1 MESTASDG
9 QRNEETAPGSTEV
22 GSLTSKSMRAFTKA
36 SRACLL
42 YDFDNAAVEDFL
54 KELDFRLEK
63 VLLHGA
69 LRLEI
74 RPWQLLRD
82 GEVVYLEH
90 DREKSLAFRLYR
102 DGIRA
107 LTFDPEASWEE
118 ITQLVGIMSIGYS
131 GIRQQ
136 EEDTVTLFRRSN
148 FEHIHV
154 DTVTSYKPIDDEL
167 EGEGLENTDPL
178 QKLPG
183 VLLEG
188 IIEFNHS
195 SPEFADHT
203 DVVYRPIPPEQLNR
217 LRTEDGA
224 EAVPGLCLRL
234 VELLMAAMG
243 DAETPLEVPPVVP
256 LLRDIRDFLLGEG
269 FAEEL
274 RQMVRVVYRAAEH
287 LANPAEREKVLAV
300 FSGTDAFAAMMDA
313 AVVEGHASS
322 ALIEIAAA
330 VPKDRLEDILTV
342 VASRWSGAGC
352 EVGREIVATG
362 LGGRI
367 KELGDVIL
375 KTHGPI
381 AEILL
386 EVAADSDFEFATH
399 LALAMLR
406 RDDRSG
412 QLKALEVLERLPYRS
427 QIGRVLTDRPL
438 QSKDTEV
445 CVRSAEV
452 LAAKGERR
460 AAPILKRII
469 GELSSSTTELDT
481 LQQLMASLARLDPAG
496 AVELVNSWIEPQKL
510 IHKVRAAPGQQ
521 WFVAVHALAVVE
533 GKESA
538 ELLQWIHARATGEL
552 KVRCME
558 AIARQR
564 EPKPNG

>member
-1 MESTASDG
+1 
-9 QRNEETAPGSTEV
+9 
-22 GSLTSKSMRAFTKA
+22 
-36 SRACLL
+36 
-42 YDFDNAAVEDFL
+42 
-54 KELDFRLEK
+54 
-63 VLLHGA
+63 
-69 LRLEI
+69 
-74 RPWQLLRD
+74 
-82 GEVVYLEH
+82 
-90 DREKSLAFRLYR
+90 
-102 DGIRA
+102 
-107 LTFDPEASWEE
+107 
-118 ITQLVGIMSIGYS
+118 
-131 GIRQQ
+131 
-136 EEDTVTLFRRSN
+136 
-148 FEHIHV
+148 
-154 DTVTSYKPIDDEL
+154 
-167 EGEGLENTDPL
+167 
-178 QKLPG
+178 
-183 VLLEG
+183 
-188 IIEFNHS
+188 
-195 SPEFADHT
+195 
-203 DVVYRPIPPEQLNR
+203 
-217 LRTEDGA
+217 
-224 EAVPGLCLRL
+224 
-234 VELLMAAMG
+234 
-243 DAETPLEVPPVVP
+243 
-256 LLRDIRDFLLGEG
+256 
-269 FAEEL
+269 
-274 RQMVRVVYRAAEH
+274 
-287 LANPAEREKVLAV
+287 
-300 FSGTDAFAAMMDA
+300 
-313 AVVEGHASS
+313 
-322 ALIEIAAA
+322 LIEIAAA
-330 VPKDRLEDILTV
+330 VPKDRFADILTV

-352 EVGREIVATG
+352 EVGREIVTTG

-386 EVAADSDFEFATH
+386 EVAADSDPEFATH